1 MNSKTC
7 HTTWLAGLLLLLI
20 ALEAQAEQLSKD
32 SYETS
37 IAVLPFVN
45 ISGDPGQEYLSIG
58 ITQELISALSKLKEL
73 KVIQQESAFSL
84 SGRGVDLHTTGEQ
97 LNVDNVLEG
106 FMSRSGNQLRI
117 SVRLIKL
124 PDKTPLWSESYDG
137 EMKDIFEIQ
146 DKILRSIVNKL
157 SIQPVDKR
165 NTTMVKSATNNLD
178 AYDLYL
184 RGLHSR
190 RLSGNKRAIDY
201 FRRSLALDPDNA
213 CAYAELSFIYGSTY
227 GALFSP
233 EVSASQGKAAAAKA
247 LAIDDTVAEA
257 HLAMGALKVH
267 DDYDWIGAERSYRRA
282 IELAPS
288 NSYAHMYY
296 AYYLFGM
303 GNSEDAVTTAK
314 HALELDPLSP
324 YMNHNMATILSLA
337 QHWDQAIEHY
347 QKTIEMYP
355 HMLGLVNELG
365 NCYAQKGMY
374 EQGITVIQRWLHFFP
389 EEPGSLSRLGEVY
402 ALAGNKDKA
411 REILDTVLEKAEQGQ
426 LHYYRALLFL
436 FEQTGEVDKAIEWL
450 ERAYEDRM
458 PGLGLVIRSPSW
470 SENLRS
476 DPRYIALVERFNF
489 PD

>member
-1 MNSKTC
+1 MNSKLC
-7 HTTWLAGLLLLLI
+7 HTTWLAGLLLLLVVLG
-20 ALEAQAEQLSKD
+20 AHAGPLSKD
-32 SYETS
+32 SYKTS
-37 IAVLPFVN
+37 IVVLPFVN
-45 ISGDPGQEYLSIG
+45 IGDPEQEYFSVG
-58 ITQELISALSKLKEL
+58 MTEELTSALSKLEGL
-73 KVIQQESAFSL
+73 KVIQQASAVSL
-84 SGRGVDLHTTGEQ
+84 SGRGVDLRATGEQ

-106 FMSRSGNQLRI
+106 VLSRPGNQLRI
-117 SVRLIKL
+117 SVKLIKL
-124 PDKTPLWSESYDG
+124 PDKSPLWSESYDRD
-137 EMKDIFEIQ
+137 MKDVFEIQ
-146 DKILRSIVNKL
+146 DEILRSIVERL
-157 SIQPVDKR
+157 DVQLLDKR
-165 NTTMVKSATNNLD
+165 NTTMVKPATNNLG

-190 RLSGNKRAIDY
+190 RRSGDKRAIDY
-201 FRRSLALDPDNA
+201 FRRSLALDPNNA
-213 CAYAELSFIYGSTY
+213 RAYAELSFIYGSSY

-233 EVSASQGKAAAAKA
+233 EVSATQGKAAATNA

-257 HLAMGALKVH
+257 HVAMGALKVH
-267 DDYDWIGAERSYRRA
+267 DDYDWIGAERSYKRA

-303 GNSEDAVTTAK
+303 GNSEGAVTTAK

-324 YMNHNMATILSLA
+324 YMNSNMATILSLA

-374 EQGITVIQRWLHFFP
+374 EQGIAVIQRWLHFFP

-411 REILDTVLEKAEQGQ
+411 REILDTVLEKVEQGQ

-458 PGLGLVIRSPSW
+458 PGLGLVIRSSSW

-476 DPRYIALVERFNF
+476 DPRYISLVEKFGF
-489 PD
+489 PE